1 MSETMCVTDDN
12 TILSYGGVSRS
23 VVLSHAGEHGYIYEV
38 KDYEVKDGPITCKVV
53 ITTSE
58 LVAAI
63 DRWIKDGA

>member
-1 MSETMCVTDDN
+1 MMTDDN
-12 TILSYGGVSRS
+12 TILSYGGVSRR

-38 KDYEVKDGPITCKVV
+38 KDHDRAVYLKVV

>member
-1 MSETMCVTDDN
+1 MTDDN

-38 KDYEVKDGPITCKVV
+38 KDGPITCKVV